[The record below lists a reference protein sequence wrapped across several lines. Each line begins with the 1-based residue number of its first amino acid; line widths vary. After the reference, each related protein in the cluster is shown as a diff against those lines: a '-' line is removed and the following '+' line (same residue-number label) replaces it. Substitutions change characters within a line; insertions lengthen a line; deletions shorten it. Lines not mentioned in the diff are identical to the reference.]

1 MRTFRKP
8 SKDNLRLT
16 AGKERKNMENKIL
29 VETSARHIH
38 LTQEAVE
45 ALFGAGHTLTKKKDL
60 SQPGQFACE
69 EKVTVVNKCVDKRTG
84 AEVEKT
90 LTMSVLGPVRP
101 ETQVEVSFTDARTL
115 GVSAPVR
122 ESGDVAGTPGAK
134 LVGPAGEDVNDH
146 GIIVAKRHIHL
157 TPENAADLGV
167 ENGQIVKVL
176 VDTGAGRKTMFDDV
190 VIRVKSSFAPAMHI
204 DTDECNASAAFGV
217 VYGEIIK

>member
-1 MRTFRKP
+1 MAILY
-8 SKDNLRLT
+8 SK
-16 AGKERKNMENKIL
+16 
-29 VETSARHIH
+29 
-38 LTQEAVE
+38 
-45 ALFGAGHTLTKKKDL
+45 
-60 SQPGQFACE
+60 
-69 EKVTVVNKCVDKRTG
+69 
-84 AEVEKT
+84 EVEKT

-134 LVGPAGEDVNDH
+134 LVGPAGEYVIDH

-176 VDTGAGRKTMFDDV
+176 VDTGAGRKTVFDDV